1 MNGAEPCLWAW
12 QSAEAGRGRSL
23 REWLHEGLRAGLWAG
38 LRAGP
43 GAPLRS
49 TLPAGV
55 PSAACT
61 FRPAPAFRATIA
73 EFHLRV
79 ASAAPEPAMSGPN
92 GDLGMPVDA
101 GTEGENDSF
110 GEAGDLGRGGCC

>member
-1 MNGAEPCLWAW
+1 MRRCV
-12 QSAEAGRGRSL
+12 
-23 REWLHEGLRAGLWAG
+23 
-38 LRAGP
+38 
-43 GAPLRS
+43 PLFR
-49 TLPAGV
+49 PGV

-61 FRPAPAFRATIA
+61 FRPAPAFRTTIT

-79 ASAAPEPAMSGPN
+79 PSAAPKPAMSGPN